1 MSKATFETKITELD
15 EHIVEIVSDAGEG
28 AQAAGNTFAE
38 VCARSGNGLWTVE
51 IIPSEIQPPP
61 HTTGSAS
68 GNRIRVGNSPITNGG
83 DLTNL
88 VVAFNEMA
96 LLSRIQTDSLAPDV
110 TVIIDDMWSRHDD
123 AQIRQDYREILD
135 DLSAKGAKVWELPIE
150 TECQRVAPDST
161 RGKNMFIVGMLLC
174 LYNKDLEAG
183 FTIVDEMFG
192 ARSQAIVEMNV
203 KLMEAGYIFAQQ
215 TFAETYS
222 IAPLQDTD
230 NLVAMNGNT
239 AIALGSV
246 AAGYELC
253 AMYPITPA
261 TSASHELSDFFEKF
275 GGIVHQAEDE
285 IAAIGVA
292 VGSNWAGKPALTIT
306 SGPGLALKTEFQGLT
321 VMSETPLVL
330 VNVQRGGPSTGLP
343 TKVEQGDLLAALWA
357 TPGDAPKVVIAPS
370 SIEECYHIMPL
381 ARKISEE
388 FRALVIVLSDANLA
402 TGRQLFK
409 RPTVN
414 PDLLS
419 NTLDMSPVPPGT
431 KPFDWDPET
440 GLSQQILPGRPDGM
454 WVATGLNHTPEG
466 KINYLS
472 ASNQLGMTMRSRKLA
487 VLQSTLKTP
496 EIFGDDSGD
505 LLIVGWGST
514 KGAIWEA
521 VAKERAQGVKVSAM
535 NIQFISP
542 LPPGLKEAFGKFKK
556 VMAVEL
562 NYADD
567 PNDPYITPENRRY
580 TQLATILRSN
590 TLVDVDCWGKV
601 PGSPLMPQE
610 VRSIIQTQIENI
622 K

>member
-261 TSASHELSDFFEKF
+261 TSASHELSDYFEKF

-409 RPTVN
+409 RPAVN

-466 KINYLS
+466 KINY
-472 ASNQLGMTMRSRKLA
+472 
-487 VLQSTLKTP
+487 
-496 EIFGDDSGD
+496 
-505 LLIVGWGST
+505 
-514 KGAIWEA
+514 
-521 VAKERAQGVKVSAM
+521 
-535 NIQFISP
+535 
-542 LPPGLKEAFGKFKK
+542 
-556 VMAVEL
+556 
-562 NYADD
+562 
-567 PNDPYITPENRRY
+567 
-580 TQLATILRSN
+580 
-590 TLVDVDCWGKV
+590 
-601 PGSPLMPQE
+601 
-610 VRSIIQTQIENI
+610 
-622 K
+622 